1 MNVTLTRILRAAVVA
16 TLLVPV
22 AAPAFAGPAE
32 TKYLETLAG
41 TWTGK
46 GKITGA
52 ENGSVACRLTV
63 KPSGEKLNFN
73 GRCTYSGMSTPQS
86 FSGSIRYNDAK
97 GVYES
102 TSSGKS
108 VAGKKSGST
117 LSFTTSVKDMRG
129 NMSSTLTFSPSK
141 ASVAFQM
148 VDSKSKKPSKGTVSF
163 SKS

>member
-16 TLLVPV
+16 ALLVPV

-32 TKYLETLAG
+32 NKYLESLVG
-41 TWTGK
+41 TWNGK
-46 GKITGA
+46 GKITGGQT
-52 ENGSVACRLTV
+52 GSVACRLTV

-86 FSGSIRYNDAK
+86 FSGSIRYNDAT
-97 GVYES
+97 GDYES
-102 TSSGKS
+102 TSMGKS

-117 LSFTTSVKDMRG
+117 LSFTTAVKDMRG
-129 NMSSTLTFSPSK
+129 NMSSTMSLSPSK

-148 VDSKSKKPSKGTVSF
+148 VDSQTKKPSKGTVSF

>member
-1 MNVTLTRILRAAVVA
+1 MNVTLTRILRAAIVA

-32 TKYLETLAG
+32 EKYLASLVG

-52 ENGSVACRLTV
+52 QAGSVSCRLTV
-63 KPSGEKLNFN
+63 KPSSGKLNFN
-73 GRCTYSGMSTPQS
+73 GRCTYSGSSTPQS
-86 FSGSIRYNDAK
+86 FSGSIRYNDDK

-102 TSSGKS
+102 TSMGKS

-117 LSFTTSVKDMRG
+117 LSFTTSAKDMRG
-129 NMSSTLTFSPSK
+129 NMSSTMSLSPSK
-141 ASVAFQM
+141 ASVAFQI
-148 VDSKSKKPSKGTVSF
+148 VDSQTKKPSKGSVSF
-163 SKS
+163 TKG

>member
-1 MNVTLTRILRAAVVA
+1 MTVTLTRIIRAAVVA
-16 TLLVPV
+16 ALLVPI

-32 TKYLETLAG
+32 DKYLASLAG

-46 GKITGA
+46 GTITGA
-52 ENGSVACRLTV
+52 QAGSVACRLTIKASTGKV
-63 KPSGEKLNFN
+63 NFN
-73 GRCTYSGMSTPQS
+73 GRCTYSGSSTPQS
-86 FSGSIRYNDAK
+86 FSGSIKYNDAK

-102 TSSGKS
+102 TSMGKA

-129 NMSSTLTFSPSK
+129 NMSSTLSLSPNK

-148 VDSKSKKPSKGTVSF
+148 VDSQTKKPSKGAVSF